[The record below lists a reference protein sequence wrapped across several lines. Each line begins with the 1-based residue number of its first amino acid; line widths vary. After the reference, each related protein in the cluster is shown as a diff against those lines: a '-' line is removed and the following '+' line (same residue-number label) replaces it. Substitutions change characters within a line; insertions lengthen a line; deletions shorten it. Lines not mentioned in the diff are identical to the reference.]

1 MSHLLS
7 FDNVSYWYKQEG
19 KDLYILK
26 KVNVNFDKGNFYT
39 VVGPSGSGKT
49 TFLSLASALDI
60 PKDGKI
66 LYEGKDLNRIGLTK
80 FRNQYVSIVFQ
91 SYNLLSYMTGL
102 QNIVTAMEI
111 TNSTVKNKKSF
122 ALEMLERVGINENQ
136 ANQKVLTLSGGQ
148 QQRISIARALCCQ
161 TDLIVADEPT
171 GNLDED
177 TAAEIVRLFKE
188 LAHQQKKCIVVVTH
202 DNNIARTSDVT
213 VRLSK
218 GNVTVVTN
226 DKELIAID

>member
-7 FDNVSYWYKQEG
+7 FENVSYWYKQEG
-19 KDLYILK
+19 KDLYILQ
-26 KVNVNFDKGNFYT
+26 KVNVTFDKGNFYT
-39 VVGPSGSGKT
+39 VIGPSGSGKT

-66 LYEGKDLNRIGLTK
+66 LYEGKDLNKIGLTK
-80 FRNQYVSIVFQ
+80 FRNKYVSIVFQ

-111 TNSTVKNKKSF
+111 TGSTVKNKKSF
-122 ALEMLERVGINENQ
+122 ALEMLERVGINDNQ

-177 TAAEIVRLFKE
+177 TATEIVRLFKE
-188 LAHQQKKCIVVVTH
+188 LAHEQNKCIVVVTH

-218 GNVTVVTN
+218 GNVTVVSN
-226 DKELIAID
+226 KEAIAID